1 MDEKIK
7 ITIERT
13 NTNKSKVNR
22 EKNLYGA
29 IYEYEN
35 LNTEKEIMETVV
47 RKIDELKSTISLI
60 SILVEFN
67 LSKVQW

>member
-1 MDEKIK
+1 M
-7 ITIERT
+7 
-13 NTNKSKVNR
+13 
-22 EKNLYGA
+22 YGA

>member
-1 MDEKIK
+1 M
-7 ITIERT
+7 
-13 NTNKSKVNR
+13 NK
-22 EKNLYGA
+22 
-29 IYEYEN
+29 YEN
-35 LNTEKEIMETVV
+35 LNIEKEIMETVV

>member
-1 MDEKIK
+1 M
-7 ITIERT
+7 
-13 NTNKSKVNR
+13 
-22 EKNLYGA
+22 YGV

-35 LNTEKEIMETVV
+35 LNKEKEIMEIVV